1 MAGAALG
8 IAPVASASVFEL
20 HLSDFSSDQTLA
32 NDLSATWEFSVVGDQ
47 LAITVTND
55 TVAPSE
61 FNMNQLFWNGPDGV
75 SLTAGSLPTGWF
87 FSAAPDAVMVSGFG
101 KFDFLLRNGQGETDP
116 SLINPGE
123 TLGFMFT
130 IFGGAD
136 AEDFATSFSVPS
148 SPEGISVII
157 AAKFV
162 NGPGDDSAFGAAV
175 PAPGV
180 LALIGVAGVIAGR
193 PRRRRD

>member
-1 MAGAALG
+1 MAGAVLG

-20 HLSDFSSDQTLA
+20 QLSDFSSDQTPA
-32 NDLSATWEFSVVGDQ
+32 GDLSATWEFSVVGDE

-55 TVAPSE
+55 TVDPSE

-75 SLTAGSLPTGWF
+75 SLTASSLPADWS
-87 FSAAPDAVMVSGFG
+87 FSAYPDAIMADGFG
-101 KFDFLLRNGQGETDP
+101 KFDFMLRNGQGEGDP

-123 TLGFMFT
+123 TLVFMFT

-136 AEDFATSFSVPS
+136 AKDFATSFSFQENPD
-148 SPEGISVII
+148 GISGII

-162 NGPGDDSAFGAAV
+162 NGPGDDSAFGTTV

-180 LALIGVAGVIAGR
+180 LALIGVAGVIAAR

>member
-61 FNMNQLFWNGPDGV
+61 FNMNQLFWNGG
-75 SLTAGSLPTGWF
+75 TART
-87 FSAAPDAVMVSGFG
+87 AC
-101 KFDFLLRNGQGETDP
+101 R
-116 SLINPGE
+116 
-123 TLGFMFT
+123 
-130 IFGGAD
+130 
-136 AEDFATSFSVPS
+136 
-148 SPEGISVII
+148 
-157 AAKFV
+157 
-162 NGPGDDSAFGAAV
+162 
-175 PAPGV
+175 
-180 LALIGVAGVIAGR
+180 
-193 PRRRRD
+193 

>member
-1 MAGAALG
+1 M
-8 IAPVASASVFEL
+8 ASASVFEL

-61 FNMNQLFWNGPDGV
+61 FNMNQLFWN
-75 SLTAGSLPTGWF
+75 
-87 FSAAPDAVMVSGFG
+87 G

>member
-61 FNMNQLFWNGPDGV
+61 FNMNQLFWNG
-75 SLTAGSLPTGWF
+75 
-87 FSAAPDAVMVSGFG
+87 SAAPDAVMVSGFG

>member
-32 NDLSATWEFSVVGDQ
+32 SDLSATWEFSVVGDQ

-61 FNMNQLFWNGPDGV
+61 FNMNQLFWNG
-75 SLTAGSLPTGWF
+75 
-87 FSAAPDAVMVSGFG
+87 SGFG

-123 TLGFMFT
+123 TEVFMFT

-136 AEDFATSFSVPS
+136 AKDFATSFSVPS
-148 SPEGISVII
+148 SSEGISSII